1 MESCRYPQKY
11 FGPFVLT
18 SGYGLQGLN
27 GLGLT
32 GLGVWGSG
40 FRGLG
45 V

>member
-1 MESCRYPQKY
+1 MESCRYPQEC

-18 SGYGLQGLN
+18 SGYGFQWLSGVALRALGFRGL
-27 GLGLT
+27 
-32 GLGVWGSG
+32 G